1 MSYDRMNH
9 GAWVQ
14 RQIDATRQRPP
25 NPTQRRAASRNLG
38 WHGAPEVLTAF
49 HHRAFAILGVVGGG
63 IYNAPISWDS
73 VEWGPGFLCVPWR
86 NELST
91 RDFKSL
97 TDLVFLAH
105 DAGIRVSITPNMRA
119 LLLIFHQRQ
128 RPTEGSSV
136 KGHPTLD
143 AAVEAHRARFP
154 ADHPVHLE
162 NAPPPLA
169 LVDAA
174 PSAERDSDASLP

>member
-1 MSYDRMNH
+1 MDH

-14 RQIDATRQRPP
+14 SQIDATRRRPP
-25 NPTQRRAASRNLG
+25 NPSQRRAAARKTG
-38 WHGAPEVLTAF
+38 WHGAPEKLTAF
-49 HHRAFAILGVVGGG
+49 HHRTFAILGVIGGG

-86 NELST
+86 NELAT
-91 RDFKSL
+91 RDFRSL

-105 DAGIRVSITPNMRA
+105 DAGIRVAITPNMRS

-128 RPTEGSSV
+128 RPLANATSV
-136 KGHPTLD
+136 NGHPTL
-143 AAVEAHRARFP
+143 AEAVEAHRARFP

-162 NAPPPLA
+162 SA
-169 LVDAA
+169 LRVVAAA
-174 PSAERDSDASLP
+174 PSAEGGSDASLP